1 MDFKLY
7 NKIFVITLFLT
18 ICFVFFISIQSIAK
32 AETCHTIGG
41 KIAIKTGDA
50 SPVSINGGASYAED
64 SCSREPKFYKVKFY
78 KVLLCIY
85 DPFVVGTGDTGADP
99 DYTGCITEIFSSTAG
114 KDIEIE
120 PGKKSDLLETGFEL
134 PIGSYTHAFLVVS
147 NHLGIKHFE
156 ELVNEN
162 GAAFTATRGY
172 STVAGTPSTGSICWS
187 VDGKATTYTNTTA
200 GTHNSVA
207 FTKPL
212 TTDFTTLTLACG
224 STLGDTHDYG
234 YAFEIID
241 SIDSTCDAENGGPDD
256 CDTSFRPYTDY
267 VTADNLNGSFAAVL
281 LQSNGTSVGS
291 NRANSVKLGYILRFN
306 TPLEVTEDV
315 TSFEMKFTTKT
326 SVSVDFHDA
335 ATQAKKVGADPFGVK
350 FVLGTER

>member
-41 KIAIKTGDA
+41 KIAIDTGD
-50 SPVSINGGASYAED
+50 STPVSVNGGASYDGD
-64 SCSREPKFYKVKFY
+64 SCSREPKLYKVKFY
-78 KVLLCIY
+78 KVLLCIS
-85 DPFVVGTGDTGADP
+85 DPFVVGSGDTGADP
-99 DYTGCITEIFSSTAG
+99 DYTGCITEIFSSAAG

-156 ELVNEN
+156 ELVDDN
-162 GAAFTATRGY
+162 GAAFTATKGY
-172 STVAGTPSTGSICWS
+172 NTSAGTPSTGSICWS

-212 TTDFTTLTLACG
+212 TNDFRTLTLACG
-224 STLGDTHDYG
+224 STLGATHDYG

-241 SIDSTCDAENGGPDD
+241 SIDSTCDASND
-256 CDTSFRPYTDY
+256 CDSTFRPYTDY
-267 VTADNLNGSFAAVL
+267 ETEDNLDGSFAAVL

-291 NRANSVKLGYILRFN
+291 NRGNSVKLGYILRFN

-315 TSFEMKFTTKT
+315 TSFEMQFTTKT